1 MSEYFVPA
9 GSGEAEFVEKRSSFL
24 GHVRFVETE
33 DAARDFINEMKKK
46 HYDARHNCWCYMIRE
61 GAVRYSDDGEPQGTA
76 GLPMLEVFKREG
88 VENVVCVV
96 TRYFGGVLL
105 GTGGLLRAYTKS
117 AKDALDAAGIAAVRR
132 WVKLEVGCPYSLFER
147 MKTECLSLDG
157 AVQNVDYGATV
168 LLSLLLPEN
177 NAEAFSAR
185 VTELSMQRAGCRRG
199 AYAGQNKMKADRRYV
214 FGSCQLNFFGG
225 TAVPPK
231 IFSRKFK
238 INCREMRI
246 CVV

>member
-24 GHVRFVETE
+24 GHVRFAETE
-33 DAARDFINEMKKK
+33 DAAREFINEMKKK
-46 HYDARHNCWCYMIRE
+46 HYDARHNCWCYIIRE

-76 GLPMLEVFKREG
+76 GLPMLEVFRREG

-132 WVKLEVGCPYSLFER
+132 WVKLETACPYSLLER
-147 MKTECLSLDG
+147 MKTECMALDG
-157 AVQNVDYGATV
+157 AVSDVEYGADV
-168 LLSLLLPEN
+168 RMSFLLPEAK
-177 NAEAFSAR
+177 AEAFCAR
-185 VTELSMQRAGCRRG
+185 VTELS
-199 AYAGQNKMKADRRYV
+199 AGQSRA
-214 FGSCQLNFFGG
+214 Q
-225 TAVPPK
+225 AVGEELMPVRVK
-231 IFSRKFK
+231 
-238 INCREMRI
+238 
-246 CVV
+246 

>member
-9 GSGEAEFVEKRSSFL
+9 GSGEAEFAAKRPRFL
-24 GHVRFVETE
+24 RHVRFVETE
-33 DAARDFINEMKKK
+33 DAARELINEMKKK
-46 HYDARHNCWCYMIRE
+46 HYDARHNCWGYIIRG

-132 WVKLEVGCPYSLFER
+132 WVKLEAACPYSLLER
-147 MKTECLSLDG
+147 MKTECLALEG
-157 AVQNVDYGATV
+157 AVSDVEYGADVRMTF
-168 LLSLLLPEN
+168 LLPESRS
-177 NAEAFSAR
+177 EEFQAR
-185 VTELSMQRAGCRRG
+185 VTELS
-199 AYAGQNKMKADRRYV
+199 AGQSSA
-214 FGSCQLNFFGG
+214 Q
-225 TAVPPK
+225 AVGEELMPVRVK
-231 IFSRKFK
+231 
-238 INCREMRI
+238 
-246 CVV
+246 

>member
-33 DAARDFINEMKKK
+33 DAAREFINEMKKK
-46 HYDARHNCWCYMIRE
+46 HYDARHNCWCYIIRG

-132 WVKLEVGCPYSLFER
+132 WVKLEAACPYSLLEC
-147 MKTECLSLDG
+147 MKTECLALEG
-157 AVQNVDYGATV
+157 AVSDVEYGADVRMTF
-168 LLSLLLPEN
+168 LLPESRS
-177 NAEAFSAR
+177 EEFQAR
-185 VTELSMQRAGCRRG
+185 VTELS
-199 AYAGQNKMKADRRYV
+199 AGQSSA
-214 FGSCQLNFFGG
+214 Q
-225 TAVPPK
+225 AVGEELMPVRVK
-231 IFSRKFK
+231 
-238 INCREMRI
+238 
-246 CVV
+246 